1 MPSAVGLKL
10 AVIAVPQEGVVVG
23 IRLQVDAAALSA
35 ITARWPAPRH
45 ILLPPERDAAVAAV
59 PRLHKNLRF
68 INKHL
73 LLFSLRPVCFPGG
86 LCRTVLF
93 QNKKRP
99 RLAP

>member
-1 MPSAVGLKL
+1 
-10 AVIAVPQEGVVVG
+10 

-73 LLFSLRPVCFPGG
+73 LLSLRSVRFSAVSAQLFSSKTQNGPHSRRGRRNAIGPSLRPSLVPPVS
-86 LCRTVLF
+86 R
-93 QNKKRP
+93 
-99 RLAP
+99 